1 MQQLLKPILLLGLFI
16 AVSGRVLLPH
26 EVSNHEV
33 RSHILNPP
41 NKKGAYNW
49 GYIYPKRS
57 HVEQRNQEGV
67 VTGIVSFVNPYGN
80 VVQWQYTADPQLGYK
95 VTEYKESPPASQ
107 SFGIANP
114 IVKNAEA
121 IGYIKPFS
129 YEQDRNQVRYSID
142 NSVAAAAGSES
153 QLAAN
158 LDAIPVAAVHD
169 ARAPPSRSV
178 ASEQRSPVLVS
189 KDADAEFGNSEYFL
203 VVPTV

>member
-1 MQQLLKPILLLGLFI
+1 MWSSEIKKELSLGLSPSSTLTVTLF
-16 AVSGRVLLPH
+16 SG
-26 EVSNHEV
+26 STQ
-33 RSHILNPP
+33 RS
-41 NKKGAYNW
+41 
-49 GYIYPKRS
+49 S
-57 HVEQRNQEGV
+57 
-67 VTGIVSFVNPYGN
+67 T
-80 VVQWQYTADPQLGYK
+80 GYK
-95 VTEYKESPPASQ
+95 

-203 VVPTV
+203 VVPTNTDIINKKVKAIEYDITKTSQYSYST